1 MAENKPA
8 IQTKATKLPIPVPV
22 IVAAVVVALA
32 LGAWGVLDYVARKNP
47 PKPQVLT
54 AEARQYVH
62 NLQLSNVEIKAAES
76 YMKQQ
81 VVEITGNIANNGQR
95 ALKVVE
101 IYCVFRDAYGQVVL
115 RERVPIVGD
124 RMGPLAPGSKKNF
137 RLAFDNIPESW
148 NQAIPDLVIAGIVF
162 G

>member
-1 MAENKPA
+1 LVENKPA
-8 IQTKATKLPIPVPV
+8 TQTKTSKLPIPVPV

-32 LGAWGVLDYVARKNP
+32 LGAWAALDYAARKNP

-81 VVEITGNIANNGQR
+81 VVEITGNIGNNGQR
-95 ALKVVE
+95 ELKRVE

-124 RMGPLAPGSKKNF
+124 RMGPLGPG
-137 RLAFDNIPESW
+137 
-148 NQAIPDLVIAGIVF
+148 G
-162 G
+162 

>member
-1 MAENKPA
+1 
-8 IQTKATKLPIPVPV
+8 
-22 IVAAVVVALA
+22 
-32 LGAWGVLDYVARKNP
+32 
-47 PKPQVLT
+47 
-54 AEARQYVH
+54 
-62 NLQLSNVEIKAAES
+62 
-76 YMKQQ
+76 
-81 VVEITGNIANNGQR
+81 VVEITGNIGNNGQR
-95 ALKVVE
+95 ELKKVE

-124 RMGPLAPGSKKNF
+124 RIGALAPGGKKNF

>member
-1 MAENKPA
+1 LAENRPA
-8 IQTKATKLPIPVPV
+8 VQTKESKLPIPVPV

-32 LGAWGVLDYVARKNP
+32 LGAWATLDYVARKNP
-47 PKPQVLT
+47 PKPQALT
-54 AEARQYVH
+54 AEAKQYVH
-62 NLQLSNVEIKAAES
+62 SLQLTNVEIKAAES

-81 VVEITGNIANNGQR
+81 VVEITGNIGNNGQR
-95 ALKVVE
+95 ELKRVE

-124 RMGPLAPGSKKNF
+124 RMGSLAPGGKKNF

-148 NQAIPDLVIAGIVF
+148 NQGIPDLVIAGIIF

>member
-8 IQTKATKLPIPVPV
+8 TQTKPSQLPVPVPV

-32 LGAWGVLDYVARKNP
+32 LGGWAVLDYVARKNP
-47 PKPQVLT
+47 PIPQVLT
-54 AEARQYVH
+54 VEAKQYVH

-95 ALKVVE
+95 ELRKVE

-124 RMGPLAPGSKKNF
+124 RMGALAPGGKKNF

>member
-1 MAENKPA
+1 LAENRTS
-8 IQTKATKLPIPVPV
+8 IQAKENKLPIPVPV

-32 LGAWGVLDYVARKNP
+32 LGTWATLDYLGRRNP

-54 AEARQYVH
+54 VEAKQYVH

-81 VVEITGNIANNGQR
+81 VVEITGNIGNNGQR
-95 ALKVVE
+95 ELKRVE

-124 RMGPLAPGSKKNF
+124 RMGALAPGGKKNF
-137 RLAFDNIPESW
+137 RLAFDNIPQSW
-148 NQAIPDLVIAGIVF
+148 NQGIPDLVIAGIVF

>member
-1 MAENKPA
+1 LAENKPA
-8 IQTKATKLPIPVPV
+8 TQTEASKLPIPVPV

-32 LGAWGVLDYVARKNP
+32 VGAWAVLDYVARKNP
-47 PKPQVLT
+47 PARQVLT
-54 AEARQYVH
+54 TEAKQYVH
-62 NLQLSNVEIKAAES
+62 TLQLSNVEIKAAES

-81 VVEITGNIANNGQR
+81 VVEITGTIADNGPR
-95 ALKVVE
+95 VVKVVE

-115 RERVPIVGD
+115 RERVSIVGA
-124 RMGPLAPGSKKNF
+124 RTGPLAPGGRKNF